1 LAPNFEASPCAF
13 ERRIADELNG
23 DSLQFGS
30 LAVRRRYQ
38 KLVMTIAVPRG
49 FGQACRFRIN
59 HSDTMSRVSRSSAH
73 PNALIAWSSGKD
85 SAWAL
90 HEARCAGEFDII
102 GALTTV
108 TDVFGRVS
116 MHGVREELLR
126 AQLDAAGLPAVIV
139 RIPYPCPN
147 EIYEREMAV
156 AMQDAKAR
164 GVTHIIFGDLYLE
177 DIRAYREAKLKDAG
191 MIPVFPLWLKP
202 TASLA
207 REMIVAG
214 VEAHLAVVDL
224 KKLPISFAGRRF
236 DTALIGDLPIGVDPC
251 GENGEFH
258 TFVSAG
264 PMLARKIPVAVGE
277 RVERDGF
284 AFADLVPA

>member
-1 LAPNFEASPCAF
+1 MVQP
-13 ERRIADELNG
+13 
-23 DSLQFGS
+23 
-30 LAVRRRYQ
+30 
-38 KLVMTIAVPRG
+38 K
-49 FGQACRFRIN
+49 
-59 HSDTMSRVSRSSAH
+59 
-73 PNALIAWSSGKD
+73 ALIAWSSGKD

-90 HEARCAGEFDII
+90 HEARRAGEFDIV

-108 TDVFGRVS
+108 TDSFARVS

-147 EIYEREMAV
+147 EIYEQKMA
-156 AMQDAKAR
+156 AAIEDAKAR

-177 DIRAYREAKLKDAG
+177 DVRAYREKNLAG
-191 MIPVFPLWLKP
+191 TGITPVFPLWLKP
-202 TASLA
+202 TAQLA
-207 REMIVAG
+207 RAMIEAG

-224 KKLPISFAGRRF
+224 KKLPAALAGRNF
-236 DTALIGDLPIGVDPC
+236 DIGLIEALPAGSDPC

-264 PMLARKIPVAVGE
+264 PMLKRKIPVKVGE
-277 RVERDGF
+277 TVERDGF
-284 AFADLVPA
+284 AFADLLPG